1 MIKDV
6 LITVKGEQNI
16 QGERDSVEL
25 TTCGRF
31 GLRDGKYFLSYE
43 EGQLESSGKVK
54 TKININSPDFVL
66 LNRSGDIESRM
77 EIVKGER
84 KPCFYATSVGNIYI
98 DIYGEKIS
106 VDLNEKGGK
115 VKLHY
120 SIFSGLNVISQN
132 KVEITVKEV

>member
-6 LITVKGEQNI
+6 LITVKGEQSV
-16 QGERDSVEL
+16 QGESDSVEL
-25 TTCGRF
+25 ATCGRF
-31 GLRDGKYFLSYE
+31 GLRDGNYFLSYE
-43 EGQLESSGKVK
+43 EGQIEGSGKVK
-54 TKININSPDFVL
+54 TKININSPDLVVL
-66 LNRSGDIESRM
+66 SRSGDIESRM

-84 KPCFYATSVGNIYI
+84 KPCLYATTVGNIYI

-106 VDLNEKGGK
+106 VDLNEMGGSI
-115 VKLHY
+115 KLQY

>member
-6 LITVKGEQNI
+6 LITVKGEHSV
-16 QGERDSVEL
+16 QGESDSVEL
-25 TTCGRF
+25 ATYGRF
-31 GLRDGKYFLSYE
+31 GLRDGNYFLSYE
-43 EGQLESSGKVK
+43 EGQIEGSGKVK
-54 TKININSPDFVL
+54 TKININSPDLVVL
-66 LNRSGDIESRM
+66 SRSGDIESRM

-84 KPCFYATSVGNIYI
+84 KPCLYATTVGNIYI

-106 VDLNEKGGK
+106 VDLNEKGGSI
-115 VKLHY
+115 KLQY

>member
-6 LITVKGEQNI
+6 LITVKGEQSV
-16 QGERDSVEL
+16 QGESDSVEL
-25 TTCGRF
+25 ATCGRF
-31 GLRDGKYFLSYE
+31 GLRDGNYFLSYE
-43 EGQLESSGKVK
+43 EGQIEGSGKVK
-54 TKININSPDFVL
+54 TKININSPDLVVL
-66 LNRSGDIESRM
+66 SRSGDIESRM

-84 KPCFYATSVGNIYI
+84 KPCLYATTVGNIYI

-106 VDLNEKGGK
+106 VDLNEKGGSI
-115 VKLHY
+115 KLQY

>member
-6 LITVKGEQNI
+6 LITVKGEQSV
-16 QGERDSVEL
+16 QGESDSVEL
-25 TTCGRF
+25 ATCGRF
-31 GLRDGKYFLSYE
+31 GLRDGNYFLSYE
-43 EGQLESSGKVK
+43 EGQIEGSGKVK
-54 TKININSPDFVL
+54 TKININSPDLVVL
-66 LNRSGDIESRM
+66 SRSGDIESRM

-84 KPCFYATSVGNIYI
+84 KPCLYATTVGNIYI

-106 VDLNEKGGK
+106 VDLNEKGGNI
-115 VKLHY
+115 KLRY

>member
-6 LITVKGEQNI
+6 LITVKGEQNV
-16 QGERDSVEL
+16 QGDSDSVEL

-43 EGQLESSGKVK
+43 EGQIDGSGKVK
-54 TKININSPDFVL
+54 TKININSPDFVAL
-66 LNRSGDIESRM
+66 LRTGDIESRM

-84 KPCFYATSVGNIYI
+84 KPCLYATTVGHIYI

-106 VDLNEKGGK
+106 VDLNENGGK
-115 VKLHY
+115 IKLHY
-120 SIFSGLNVISQN
+120 SIFSGLNVISRN